1 LKSVSRVRYALA
13 AVFSM
18 IAVAPASAGQ
28 TPVLDAL
35 VKHTVALHDYAVTID
50 GHEVVGDTTD
60 DRVMRFWYRKPDR
73 AKLEVLKGPAAG
85 TRLEWTGGT
94 KARVRGGIFSWFPI
108 WLDLHDRR
116 ITSLRGNTMLRAELE
131 PTLECFVAHRG
142 AVKETPGPRVEG
154 LSTDLVTLTLPGG
167 LGCPADSDEDHTVTR
182 DVLTVAHESGVLLRR
197 ERYIGDG
204 LVERWNLGD
213 IKLDAGLTD
222 ADFR

>member
-1 LKSVSRVRYALA
+1 LRSCVRYALA
-13 AVFSM
+13 AVISTV
-18 IAVAPASAGQ
+18 AVAPASAGQ

-35 VKHTVALHDYAVTID
+35 VKHTVALHDYAVTIA
-50 GHEVVGDTTD
+50 GHEVDGDTVD

-73 AKLEVLKGPAAG
+73 AKLEVVKGPAAG
-85 TRLEWTGGT
+85 TRLEWVGGA

-142 AVKETPGPRVEG
+142 AVREAPGPRVEG
-154 LSTDLVTLTLPGG
+154 LTTDVVTLTVPSG
-167 LGCPADSDEDHTVTR
+167 LGCPADSETDRTVTR
-182 DVLTVAHESGVLLRR
+182 DVLTVAHDSGVLLRR
-197 ERYIGDG
+197 ERYVGET
-204 LVERWNLGD
+204 LVERWDLSEV
-213 IKLDAGLTD
+213 KLDAGLTD